1 MTRIVAV
8 LSPDPVSVLMAD
20 AGVSQ
25 VCPPGSAAQPVKP
38 CMVGWEQKFLSS
50 PPGVLHQV
58 PAVGLAPSAKPFPPA
73 QVSYVVL
80 VAVLET

>member
-1 MTRIVAV
+1 MPTWF
-8 LSPDPVSVLMAD
+8 
-20 AGVSQ
+20 G
-25 VCPPGSAAQPVKP
+25 CPACEALRG
-38 CMVGWEQKFLSS
+38 GWEQKFLSS

-58 PAVGLAPSAKPFPPA
+58 PAVGLALSAKPFPPA